1 MVGVLDIITGIL
13 LVLVGIVAF
22 CTPYAAAVGFEW
34 LATIGFFVF
43 GLFEIGI
50 FISMKP
56 RNAWE
61 LANGVINVVLGVLL
75 LASDAYTRSE
85 AFAFVFAIILL
96 FNGIQGLSLTASPF
110 GSALLLFSSILAV
123 IVSLFMLFVP
133 VMFTTLAI
141 GYIFGIYIIVAG
153 IGTIAWG
160 DIRRSAR

>member
-1 MVGVLDIITGIL
+1 LDIIIGVL
-13 LVLVGIVAF
+13 LVILGIVAF
-22 CTPYAAAVGFEW
+22 FMPYTTAVGFEW

-43 GLFEIGI
+43 GVFEIGV
-50 FISMKP
+50 FAFMRP

-61 LANGVINVVLGVLL
+61 LANGVINVVLGILL

-96 FNGIQGLSLTASPF
+96 FNGIQGLALVAAPF
-110 GSALLLFSSILAV
+110 RSALLLCSSILAV

-160 DIRRSAR
+160 GVRRSVR